1 MDMGKPNWACATCG
15 MYSSRKESV
24 KRHIKNIHSGNAIV
38 VSYTDYLVGRNSGI
52 YASYSNPIYISK
64 NEPSLLDK
72 ITEEYCKEIAK
83 ECARQIFHP
92 ALLKQQ
98 SLEPSHNNHG
108 VSLLNQPYDFWSN
121 RNDIF
126 GLEIKICNKCLAIS
140 PVKVLF
146 SQYNNSAGRSSTHV
160 CNANMVESIS
170 QIIIDREEVANNV
183 NRIVPMALR
192 DYVNAWTN
200 NKNMLI
206 GIEVPYVTP
215 DNINDITDL
224 SKRVTLYRHERRG
237 GKEGERKLTKS
248 IALPFSVKRCLYVD
262 LTNSNS
268 NNNELYYNWAERI
281 VKEKQTILNND
292 ELMNFLE
299 KVKDATFA
307 FFRIEKHKG
316 NICYYFMAIIP
327 ATNNTESN
335 LFLDNQSS
343 STSLNQMQQD
353 EEQKIIPDNR
363 ETMILQNL
371 P

>member
-15 MYSSRKESV
+15 MYSSRKESI
-24 KRHIKNIHSGNAIV
+24 KRHIKNLHSGNAIV
-38 VSYTDYLVGRNSGI
+38 VSYTDYLVGRKSGI

-108 VSLLNQPYDFWSN
+108 VSILNQPYDFWSN

-126 GLEIKICNKCLAIS
+126 GLEIKICNKCLAIA

-146 SQYNNSAGRSSTHV
+146 HS
-160 CNANMVESIS
+160 
-170 QIIIDREEVANNV
+170 IIIVLEEALHTYATQTWWNLSQTIIDKEELANNV

-215 DNINDITDL
+215 DNINDIIDL

-237 GKEGERKLTKS
+237 GEEGERKLTKS

-268 NNNELYYNWAERI
+268 NNNELYHNWAERI

-299 KVKDATFA
+299 KVKHATFA

-316 NICYYFMAIIP
+316 NIC
-327 ATNNTESN
+327 
-335 LFLDNQSS
+335 
-343 STSLNQMQQD
+343 
-353 EEQKIIPDNR
+353 
-363 ETMILQNL
+363 
-371 P
+371 